1 MAKYHNISSDYLCY
15 KKVQSVIPSLLWT
28 QQVLLL
34 HQLNSWFYQRYSL
47 YLKYMD
53 DEYGDDDDDDEDGD
67 IKYKMPWNKKITF
80 FVSLCFLSS
89 DI

>member
-1 MAKYHNISSDYLCY
+1 
-15 KKVQSVIPSLLWT
+15 
-28 QQVLLL
+28 
-34 HQLNSWFYQRYSL
+34 
-47 YLKYMD
+47 MD